1 MIFKY
6 GYNELNVF
14 SDTSSIKLGLESI
27 IDGNVEDIEFSENY
41 AALESCVID
50 TFSLENE
57 VVAME
62 ADAVATLSSSDK
74 KAWYKKFY
82 EWIKSLG
89 SRISDFFMS
98 AYRWI
103 RRKLFGDPESPAK
116 VNEVVKETAAVIED
130 TAKEVEATE
139 STKEEPKAAEPEPVA
154 ETNAKPKELEKAGPQ
169 ARRQHNTESIKE
181 LARKNIEKHPTISKL
196 STARKVQIVNT
207 VVKAVVERKSPM
219 NFWVFSDEVTKRIN
233 FQNSSNVYRG
243 SSNNNSTH
251 SGLFNVVMYPAYA
264 LKSLMEIFYGIKLDK
279 DIPDVTNGTL
289 EPIVEL
295 LTDLDKNIKNVD
307 RSPVMKE
314 ITYEFIL
321 NENGKISKE
330 ELNKFYK
337 TYGETVQFAA
347 NLNKFMTESDEALK
361 RVREKTK
368 ALKETDF
375 TSYIEDGKD
384 PKVILKNFQTSGR
397 LIASISK
404 VLFKHIRSDIKVR
417 SGVTKN
423 NYNSLDVDKTE

>member
-1 MIFKY
+1 
-6 GYNELNVF
+6 
-14 SDTSSIKLGLESI
+14 
-27 IDGNVEDIEFSENY
+27 
-41 AALESCVID
+41 
-50 TFSLENE
+50 
-57 VVAME
+57 
-62 ADAVATLSSSDK
+62 
-74 KAWYKKFY
+74 
-82 EWIKSLG
+82 
-89 SRISDFFMS
+89 
-98 AYRWI
+98 
-103 RRKLFGDPESPAK
+103 
-116 VNEVVKETAAVIED
+116 
-130 TAKEVEATE
+130 
-139 STKEEPKAAEPEPVA
+139 
-154 ETNAKPKELEKAGPQ
+154 
-169 ARRQHNTESIKE
+169 
-181 LARKNIEKHPTISKL
+181 
-196 STARKVQIVNT
+196 
-207 VVKAVVERKSPM
+207 M
-219 NFWVFSDEVTKRIN
+219 NFWIFNDEVTKRIN
-233 FQNSSNVYRG
+233 FQNSGNIYRG
-243 SSNNNSTH
+243 GSNSNTTH

-264 LKSLMEIFYGIKLDK
+264 LKSLMEVFYGVKVDK

-289 EPIVEL
+289 EPLVEL
-295 LTDLDKNIKNVD
+295 LTELEKNLKSVD

-368 ALKETDF
+368 SLKESDF
-375 TSYIEDGKD
+375 ESYIKDGKD

-423 NYNSLDVDKTE
+423 NYNNLDVDKTE

>member
-6 GYNELNVF
+6 GYNETNVF
-14 SDTSSIKLGLESI
+14 SDVSSIKLGLESV
-27 IDGNVEDIEFSENY
+27 IDGNVEDIEFTENY

-50 TFSLENE
+50 TFQLENE

-62 ADAVATLSSSDK
+62 ADAVATVSSSDK

-89 SRISDFFMS
+89 TRISDFFVS
-98 AYRWI
+98 AYKWI
-103 RRKLFGDPESPAK
+103 RRKIFGDPESPAK

-139 STKEEPKAAEPEPVA
+139 TTKEEPKAAEPEPVT

-196 STARKVQIVNT
+196 PTARKVQIVNT
-207 VVKAVVERKSPM
+207 VVKAVVERKSSM
-219 NFWVFSDEVTKRIN
+219 NFWIFNDEVTKRIN
-233 FQNSSNVYRG
+233 FQNSGNIYRG
-243 SSNNNSTH
+243 GSNSNSTH

-264 LKSLMEIFYGIKLDK
+264 LKSLMEVFYGVKVDK

-289 EPIVEL
+289 EPLVEL
-295 LTDLDKNIKNVD
+295 LTELEKNLKSVD

-368 ALKETDF
+368 ALKESDF
-375 TSYIEDGKD
+375 ESYIKDGKD

-404 VLFKHIRSDIKVR
+404 VLFKYIRSDIRVR

>member
-6 GYNELNVF
+6 GYNGSNVF
-14 SDTSSIKLGLESI
+14 SDVSSVKLGLESI

-50 TFSLENE
+50 TFQLENE

-82 EWIKSLG
+82 EWIKTLG
-89 SRISDFFMS
+89 SRISDFFVS

-130 TAKEVEATE
+130 TAKEVETTE
-139 STKEEPKAAEPEPVA
+139 TAKEEPKAAEPETVT
-154 ETNAKPKELEKAGPQ
+154 ETNTKPKELEKAGPQ

-196 STARKVQIVNT
+196 PTARKVQIVNT
-207 VVKAVVERKSPM
+207 VVKAVVERKSSM
-219 NFWVFSDEVTKRIN
+219 NFWIFNDEVTKRIN
-233 FQNSSNVYRG
+233 FQNSGNIYRG
-243 SSNNNSTH
+243 GSNSNSTH

-264 LKSLMEIFYGIKLDK
+264 LKSLMEVFYGVKVDK

-289 EPIVEL
+289 EPLVEL
-295 LTDLDKNIKNVD
+295 LTELEKNLKSVD

-368 ALKETDF
+368 ALKESDF
-375 TSYIEDGKD
+375 ESYIKDGKD

-404 VLFKHIRSDIKVR
+404 VLFKYIRSDIRVR

-423 NYNSLDVDKTE
+423 NYNNLDVDKTE

>member
-6 GYNELNVF
+6 GYNGSNVF
-14 SDTSSIKLGLESI
+14 SDVSSVKLGLESI

-50 TFSLENE
+50 TFQLENE

-82 EWIKSLG
+82 EWIKTLG
-89 SRISDFFMS
+89 SRISDFFVS

-130 TAKEVEATE
+130 TTKEVEATE
-139 STKEEPKAAEPEPVA
+139 DTKEEPKAAEPTEQ
-154 ETNAKPKELEKAGPQ
+154 AKPKELEKAGPQ

-196 STARKVQIVNT
+196 PTARKVQIVNT
-207 VVKAVVERKSPM
+207 VVKAVVERKSSM
-219 NFWVFSDEVTKRIN
+219 NFWIFNDEVTKRIN
-233 FQNSSNVYRG
+233 FQNSGNIYRG
-243 SSNNNSTH
+243 SSNSNSTH

-264 LKSLMEIFYGIKLDK
+264 LKSLMEVFYGIKVDK

-289 EPIVEL
+289 EPLVEL
-295 LTDLDKNIKNVD
+295 LTELEKNLKSVD

-368 ALKETDF
+368 SLKESDF
-375 TSYIEDGKD
+375 ESYIKDGKD

-404 VLFKHIRSDIKVR
+404 VLFKHIRSDIRVR

>member
-6 GYNELNVF
+6 GYNETNVF
-14 SDTSSIKLGLESI
+14 SDVSSIKLGLESV
-27 IDGNVEDIEFSENY
+27 IDGNVEDIEFTENY

-50 TFSLENE
+50 TFQLENE

-62 ADAVATLSSSDK
+62 ADAVATASSSDK

-89 SRISDFFMS
+89 TRISDFFVS
-98 AYRWI
+98 AYKWI
-103 RRKLFGDPESPAK
+103 RRKIFGDPESPAK

-130 TAKEVEATE
+130 TAKE
-139 STKEEPKAAEPEPVA
+139 EPKAAEPA
-154 ETNAKPKELEKAGPQ
+154 EQAKSKELEKAGPQ

-196 STARKVQIVNT
+196 PTARKVQIVNT
-207 VVKAVVERKSPM
+207 VVKAVVERKSSM
-219 NFWVFSDEVTKRIN
+219 NFWIFNDEVTKRIN
-233 FQNSSNVYRG
+233 FQNSGNIYRG
-243 SSNNNSTH
+243 GSNSNSTH

-264 LKSLMEIFYGIKLDK
+264 LKSLMEVFYGVKVDK

-289 EPIVEL
+289 EPLVEL
-295 LTDLDKNIKNVD
+295 LTELEKNLKSVD

-375 TSYIEDGKD
+375 NSYIEDGKD

-404 VLFKHIRSDIKVR
+404 VLFKYIRSDIKVR

-423 NYNSLDVDKTE
+423 NYNNLDVDKTE

>member
-6 GYNELNVF
+6 GYNGSNVF
-14 SDTSSIKLGLESI
+14 SDVSSVKLGLESI

-50 TFSLENE
+50 TFQLENE

-82 EWIKSLG
+82 EWIKTLG
-89 SRISDFFMS
+89 SRISDFFVS

-139 STKEEPKAAEPEPVA
+139 STKEEPKTAEPVA

-196 STARKVQIVNT
+196 PTARKVQIVNT
-207 VVKAVVERKSPM
+207 VVKAVVERKSSM

-233 FQNSSNVYRG
+233 FQNSGNIYRG
-243 SSNNNSTH
+243 SSNSNSTH

-264 LKSLMEIFYGIKLDK
+264 LKSLMEVFYGVKVDK

-289 EPIVEL
+289 EPLVEL
-295 LTDLDKNIKNVD
+295 LTELEKNLKSVD

-368 ALKETDF
+368 SLKESDF
-375 TSYIEDGKD
+375 ESYIKDGKD

-404 VLFKHIRSDIKVR
+404 VLFKYIRSDIRVR

-423 NYNSLDVDKTE
+423 NYNNLDVDKTE